1 MGLKVGYPVVGAAL
15 IVGAMV
21 GYGEIVGERV
31 LQSPVGI
38 IVIGRLVGISLVGN
52 SVGFSLVG
60 NGVGAAAGAA
70 VGRDAVGAPQPSP
83 AQALSAHASPFQL
96 LSSQG
101 LDPQPP
107 PIELHSFLFHA
118 FTGRLVGL
126 LHAPPQAQA
135 GVGCG

>member
-31 LQSPVGI
+31 QSPVGI

-52 SVGFSLVG
+52 SVGYSLVG

-70 VGRDAVGAPQPSP
+70 VG
-83 AQALSAHASPFQL
+83 
-96 LSSQG
+96 
-101 LDPQPP
+101 
-107 PIELHSFLFHA
+107 
-118 FTGRLVGL
+118 
-126 LHAPPQAQA
+126 
-135 GVGCG
+135 